1 MIKTIL
7 DTRFQEG
14 DKEVFYCSLC
24 VNSNQRP
31 ELTFDEYRVCDA
43 CQYAEIKHN
52 HISWEEREQE
62 LLKVLGNF
70 RSTDGSFDVIVP
82 SSGGKDSCFV
92 AHQLKYKYGMHPL
105 AVTWAPGLY
114 TDIGWRNLQ
123 NFRNAGFNTILGLPD
138 NDLYSK
144 LARLGLEL
152 SGDPFWPWHY
162 GQRAYPL
169 SIAAK
174 FRIPLIIYGERTGV
188 EYGGDKKSWY
198 NPTVEIEDLENI
210 KSSNAQVFDK
220 LVEEGIRSGILDK
233 SNTTGMD
240 LYRFTAPEVV
250 NSVGLKV
257 HWFSYYKKWT
267 PQDNYYYAVQNCG
280 FQPNPRRT
288 EGTYSKYASL
298 DDKLDGLHYFM
309 QFIKYGLGRCTSEA
323 SQEIRSGHIT
333 REEAVALV
341 KQFDGE
347 FPAEHFTECL
357 KFLNLSE
364 VEFWEIVDK
373 FRAPHLWEVVD
384 GKWQLKHTVS

>member
-14 DKEVFYCSLC
+14 DKEVFYCSQC

-31 ELTFDEYRVCDA
+31 GLTFDECGVCDA

-62 LLKVLGNF
+62 LIKVLGNF
-70 RSTDGSFDVIVP
+70 RSTDGSFDVVVP

-105 AVTWAPGLY
+105 AVSWAPGLY

-138 NDLYSK
+138 NDQYSK
-144 LARLGLEL
+144 LARLGFEL
-152 SGDPFWPWHY
+152 SGDPFWPWHF
-162 GQRAYPL
+162 GQRAYPM
-169 SIAAK
+169 SIAVK
-174 FRIPLIIYGERTGV
+174 FKIPLIIYGERTGV
-188 EYGGDKKSWY
+188 EYGGAKKLWY
-198 NPTVEIEDLENI
+198 KPTEEIEDIENFI
-210 KSSNAQVFDK
+210 SSDKKYFDK
-220 LVEEGIRSGILDK
+220 LVEEGFRSGILDR
-233 SNTTGMD
+233 SNNIGMEQ
-240 LYRFTAPEVV
+240 YRYPTLDVV

-267 PQDNYYYAVQNCG
+267 PQENYYYAVQNCG

-298 DDKLDGLHYFM
+298 DDKLDGLHFFM

-373 FRAPHLWEVVD
+373 FRAPHLWEVLD
-384 GKWQLKHTVS
+384 GKWKLKHRVS

>member
-1 MIKTIL
+1 MIKKIL
-7 DTRFQEG
+7 DTRFLEG
-14 DKEVFYCSLC
+14 EKEVFYCRQC

-31 ELTFDEYRVCDA
+31 GLTFDENRVCDA

-62 LLKVLGNF
+62 LIKILGNF
-70 RSTDGSFDVIVP
+70 RSADGSFDVIVP

-138 NDLYSK
+138 NELYSK
-144 LARLGLEL
+144 LARLGFEL

-174 FRIPLIIYGERTGV
+174 FKIPLVIYGERTGV
-188 EYGGDKKSWY
+188 EYGGGKKFWY
-198 NPTVEIEDLENI
+198 KSTEDIDDLDNSISTNAKYLEI
-210 KSSNAQVFDK
+210 

-233 SNTTGMD
+233 SNTTG
-240 LYRFTAPEVV
+240 LEQYRYPTSETV
-250 NSVGLKV
+250 NSIGLEV

-267 PQDNYYYAVQNCG
+267 PQDNYYYAVKHCG
-280 FQPNPRRT
+280 FEPNPKRT

-298 DDKLDGLHYFM
+298 DDKLDGLHFFM
-309 QFIKYGLGRCTSEA
+309 QYIKYGLGRCTSEA

-333 REEAVALV
+333 REEAIALV

-347 FPAEHFTECL
+347 FPEEYFVECL
-357 KFLNLSE
+357 EFLKLSE
-364 VEFWEIVDK
+364 ANFWEVVDK
-373 FRAPHLWEVVD
+373 FRAPHLWQMVD
-384 GKWQLKHTVS
+384 GKWQLKHMVS